1 MTFLEPEYGISCF
14 LQRLGCDSYCF
25 FLIFLY
31 FIFLFKI
38 YNYQGVANEDY
49 NIASTP
55 APNGKFMK
63 YVMKVVI
70 LFLIDKL
77 GE

>member
-1 MTFLEPEYGISCF
+1 VRQLLFLSNF
-14 LQRLGCDSYCF
+14 SVFF
-25 FLIFLY
+25 FLL
-31 FIFLFKI
+31 KI